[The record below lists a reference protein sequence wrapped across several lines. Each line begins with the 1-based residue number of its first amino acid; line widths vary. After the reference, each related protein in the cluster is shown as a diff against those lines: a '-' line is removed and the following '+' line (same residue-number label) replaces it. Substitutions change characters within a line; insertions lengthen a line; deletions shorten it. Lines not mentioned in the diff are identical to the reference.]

1 MAQPKTKLERL
12 RKLNFF
18 SQKEVADLLGVSQ
31 QVYSKIENG
40 KARLSIETAKSLK
53 EIFKLNCIDELLDE
67 AS

>member
-1 MAQPKTKLERL
+1 MAQPKNKLERL
-12 RKLNFF
+12 RKINFL

-40 KARLSIETAKSLK
+40 KTQLNIETAKGLK
-53 EIFKLNCIDELLDE
+53 RIYKLSCIDELLDE